1 MVVALIVFCVI
12 ASVAILLSVAVYNS
26 VVRKDARADAAAD
39 HIQFL
44 TVKQGELVSQ
54 LVSSVRVYGAA
65 DDRTIVNVEHR
76 LREAWAAKGTGSRL
90 SASEA
95 LKKATAE
102 LVEEARGCQEAM
114 ASTSF
119 TELVAEVEAG
129 NEEIARARADFVDC
143 VDAYNDALAAFPAS
157 VICGPRFRPR
167 KGGTPRPATD
177 ATDATD
183 ATVGTD
189 AMGPTDATVAA
200 EGVEGTDAT
209 TASVESVAANA
220 MEVVENAEAADATD
234 AV

>member
-102 LVEEARGCQEAM
+102 LVEEARDCQEAM

-129 NEEIARARADFVDC
+129 DEEIARARADFVDC

-157 VICGPRFRPR
+157 IICGPRFRPR
-167 KGGTPRPATD
+167 KGGTPRP

-209 TASVESVAANA
+209 AASVESVAADA
-220 MEVVENAEAADATD
+220 TEVVENAEAADTTD

>member
-129 NEEIARARADFVDC
+129 DEEIARARADFVDC

-157 VICGPRFRPR
+157 IICGPRFRPR

-177 ATDATD
+177 ATDAT
-183 ATVGTD
+183 VGTD
-189 AMGPTDATVAA
+189 AMGPTDALVAA

-209 TASVESVAANA
+209 AASVESVAADA
-220 MEVVENAEAADATD
+220 TEVVENAEAADTTD

>member
-1 MVVALIVFCVI
+1 MFLW
-12 ASVAILLSVAVYNS
+12 SAILLSVAVYNS

-177 ATDATD
+177 ATDAT
-183 ATVGTD
+183 VGTD

-209 TASVESVAANA
+209 TASVESVAADA
-220 MEVVENAEAADATD
+220 TEVVENAEAADATD

>member
-129 NEEIARARADFVDC
+129 DEEIARARADFVDC

-157 VICGPRFRPR
+157 IICGPRFRPR

-177 ATDATD
+177 ATDAT
-183 ATVGTD
+183 VGTD
-189 AMGPTDATVAA
+189 AMGPTDALVAA

-209 TASVESVAANA
+209 AASVESVAADA
-220 MEVVENAEAADATD
+220 MEVVENAEAADTTD

>member
-65 DDRTIVNVEHR
+65 DDRTIINVEHR

-129 NEEIARARADFVDC
+129 DEEIARARADFVDC

-157 VICGPRFRPR
+157 IICGPRFRPR
-167 KGGTPRPATD
+167 KGGTPRP

-209 TASVESVAANA
+209 TASVESVAADA
-220 MEVVENAEAADATD
+220 MEVVENAEAADTTD